1 MLRDGFARRLDW
13 DDGWVKEATLK
24 HFVERL
30 RPVLDDGRYAGA
42 IDMKSLAWQS
52 AGVRGTGAGQWGP
65 TARERSRSKRKSRKQ
80 ALPGHSVRLKDLA
93 QRLQ

>member
-1 MLRDGFARRLDW
+1 MPRLRDGFARRLDW
-13 DDGWVKEATLK
+13 DDGLVKEATLK

-52 AGVRGTGAGQWGP
+52 AVLSILKRQSPP
-65 TARERSRSKRKSRKQ
+65 T
-80 ALPGHSVRLKDLA
+80 
-93 QRLQ
+93 